1 MRSLLLSLVACCVSV
16 PCWSQT
22 PAGRIAGWI
31 LDPSGAA
38 VPQVQ
43 VEARHLE
50 TGRRR
55 LTKSDEAGVYRFAVL
70 PVGNYELTPSAPKF
84 VGRPRRVRLEVGR
97 HLNVDLSLSLETEQ
111 VKVTVTDSTPLVDPE
126 NAALGAVISRETLA
140 DLPLN
145 QREFLQLALLSAGA
159 LPAAPGS
166 ELERQNNSGLHLS
179 GAREASNNFLLDGV
193 DNNDLYIN
201 RIVVSPPLDSVRE
214 FRLHAA
220 NYQAEYG
227 RSGGA
232 QINVVTQ
239 SGTNRLHGSFYE
251 YLRNDALDARNFFD
265 PAGEPIPPIQAEP
278 VRWIVGRAH
287 PARKDILLCG
297 VRGHPNP
304 GRRDEDGSGPDG
316 SGAKW

>member
-1 MRSLLLSLVACCVSV
+1 MRSLLLSVVACCVSA

-38 VPQVQ
+38 VAQAQ
-43 VEARHLE
+43 VEALHLE
-50 TGRRR
+50 TGRRYR
-55 LTKSDEAGVYRFAVL
+55 SESNQAGVYRFAVL

-84 VGRPRRVRLEVGR
+84 TGRPRRVRLEVGR
-97 HLNVDLSLSLETEQ
+97 HLNVDLSLSLETER
-111 VKVTVTDSTPLVDPE
+111 VKVTVTDSTPLIDPQ
-126 NAALGAVISRETLA
+126 NAALGAVIGRETLA
-140 DLPLN
+140 NLPLN

-201 RIVVSPPLDSVRE
+201 RIVVSPPLDSIRE

-220 NYQAEYG
+220 NYRAE
-227 RSGGA
+227 
-232 QINVVTQ
+232 
-239 SGTNRLHGSFYE
+239 
-251 YLRNDALDARNFFD
+251 
-265 PAGEPIPPIQAEP
+265 
-278 VRWIVGRAH
+278 
-287 PARKDILLCG
+287 
-297 VRGHPNP
+297 
-304 GRRDEDGSGPDG
+304 
-316 SGAKW
+316 